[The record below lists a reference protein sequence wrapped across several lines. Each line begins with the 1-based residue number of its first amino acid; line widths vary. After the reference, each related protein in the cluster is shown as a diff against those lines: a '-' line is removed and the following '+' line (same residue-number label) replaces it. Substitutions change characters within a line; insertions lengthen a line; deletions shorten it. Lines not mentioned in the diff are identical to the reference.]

1 MVLPR
6 SKRVR
11 ALALAT
17 ILLAGAGALVAW
29 RRGAVARY
37 TPGERTDGLVDRLAR
52 ALPDGVPPVRFEEVG
67 ERAGLRFRH
76 FPGPRGNRL
85 PEDMGSGVAAGDVDG
100 DGWPDLFF
108 VNNAPPGVAGA
119 RCALFRNRGDGTFED
134 VTDASGAGI
143 EVLGMGA
150 AFLDADGDLDLDLF
164 VSAYGTCRLLTNDG
178 SGRFTDESRAAGLE
192 ALNGF
197 WTGIGVADYDRDGAL
212 DVYVCGYVRYEE
224 QRGGVASQFGLEI
237 PAGINPS
244 TFEPERNLLLR
255 GRGDGTFEEV
265 AEAAG
270 VADARGKGLG
280 VLFCDLDGDFLP
292 DIYVANDVSD
302 NALFRN
308 RGDGTFED
316 RTAASLVGD
325 YRGAM
330 GLAAADVDEDLD
342 LDLFITHWVG
352 QENALYLA
360 RPARDEGE
368 GTHYFDEADRL
379 GLGNSALR
387 MVGWATG
394 FLDCDADGRLDL
406 FVVNGSTIPRD
417 DDPLRLQPM
426 RSQLY
431 WHAAEPR
438 RWFHELRAAAG
449 AFFDE
454 EHVGRG
460 GAFLDY
466 DLDGDEDLVVT
477 VHGDRPRLLRNDGP
491 SSGNGV
497 RLRLRQGEGN
507 RHALGA
513 RIEVRVGDRERRAWV
528 GTQGSYLSWHP
539 PGEVFFGLGAA
550 GVLEDVRVT
559 WPDGTREACGDLWAG
574 TLVTWERGSRP
585 VVAALPDRA
594 RRAQEPPA
602 ELEAQRSFFV
612 LRDEASRARL
622 AGDPAA
628 AVAFF
633 REALALW
640 PGHTDALYYLGN
652 SLAELGRESDAL
664 RAWEAQVAFE
674 PRSSAGWMQIGR
686 VRLPGGDGTLDDLDA
701 ARAAFAKCHDLNA
714 EESEPLL
721 QLGRV
726 ALLAGELAVAR
737 ERLAE
742 AARLNPRSVPARY
755 YGGQAAWLAG
765 DAQAAGRLLD
775 EARAL
780 AGELARASG
789 ATGAS
794 SDEGDTRTGAA
805 LTAEAREREP
815 WRTLAQREP
824 APPAVEYGR

>member
-1 MVLPR
+1 LG
-6 SKRVR
+6 
-11 ALALAT
+11 LAT
-17 ILLAGAGALVAW
+17 LLLAGAGALVAW
-29 RRGAVARY
+29 RRSAVARY
-37 TPGERTDGLVDRLAR
+37 TPGERTEGLVDRLAR
-52 ALPDGVPPVRFEEVG
+52 DLPDGVPPVRFEEVG

-108 VNNAPPGVAGA
+108 VNNAPSGVAGA
-119 RCALFRNRGDGTFED
+119 RCALYRNRGDGTFED
-134 VTDASGAGI
+134 VTDASGAGL

-150 AFLDADGDLDLDLF
+150 AFLDADGDGDLDLF
-164 VSAYGTCRLLTNDG
+164 VSAYGTCHLLANDG
-178 SGRFTDESRAAGLE
+178 SGRFTDESGAAGLAAHE
-192 ALNGF
+192 GF

-224 QRGGVASQFGLEI
+224 QRGGVATQFGLEI

-265 AEAAG
+265 AEGAG

-280 VLFCDLDGDFLP
+280 VLFCDLDGDLLP
-292 DIYVANDVSD
+292 DLYVANDVSD
-302 NALFRN
+302 NALFHN

-330 GLAAADVDEDLD
+330 GLAAADVDDDLD

-352 QENALYLA
+352 QENALYVA
-360 RPARDEGE
+360 RPQSEPGSA
-368 GTHYFDEADRL
+368 TSYFDEADRL

-417 DDPLRLQPM
+417 DDRRFLQPM

-438 RWFHELRAAAG
+438 RWFHELREGAG
-449 AFFDE
+449 AFFGE

-460 GAFLDY
+460 GAIVDY
-466 DLDGDEDLVVT
+466 DLDGDEDLVVS
-477 VHGDRPRLLRNDGP
+477 VLGDRPRLLRNDTR
-491 SSGNGV
+491 STGNGV
-497 RLRLRQGEGN
+497 RLRLRQLQGD
-507 RHALGA
+507 RFALGA
-513 RIEVRVGDRERRAWV
+513 RIEVRSAGRERRTLV

-539 PGEVFFGLGAA
+539 PGEAFFGLGAA
-550 GVLEDVRVT
+550 GLLEDVRVT
-559 WPDGTREACGDLWAG
+559 WPDGTRESCGDLWAG
-574 TLVTWERGSRP
+574 TLVTWERGARP
-585 VVAALPDRA
+585 VVAALPGRA
-594 RRAQEPPA
+594 RGVQDPPA
-602 ELEAQRSFFV
+602 ELEAQRRFFA

-622 AGDPAA
+622 AGDPAT
-628 AVAFF
+628 AVAVLH
-633 REALALW
+633 EALALW

-664 RAWEAQVAFE
+664 RAWETQVAFE

-686 VRLPGGDGTLDDLDA
+686 CRMPGGDEALDDLDA
-701 ARAAFAKCHDLNA
+701 ARAAFQRCHELNA

-726 ALLAGELAVAR
+726 ALLAGQLALAR

-765 DAQAAGRLLD
+765 DTEAALRLLD

-780 AGELARASG
+780 AGASEAG
-789 ATGAS
+789 KSAS
-794 SDEGDTRTGAA
+794 SEGDTRTGAA
-805 LTAEAREREP
+805 LTAEGLFQEP
-815 WRTLAQREP
+815 WVTLAQREP
-824 APPAVEYGR
+824 RPPALEYGR